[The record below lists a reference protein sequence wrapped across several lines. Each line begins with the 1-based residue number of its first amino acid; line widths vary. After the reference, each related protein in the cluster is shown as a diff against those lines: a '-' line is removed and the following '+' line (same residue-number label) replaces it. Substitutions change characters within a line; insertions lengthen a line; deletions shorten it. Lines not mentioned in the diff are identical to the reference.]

1 VSVEEFVVACVYVC
15 VLQEREPMGL
25 HTLLQNRGALM
36 VLFTIGMIIV
46 LPRLLN
52 NMGKYMS
59 ECVFMRVCVLC
70 V

>member
-1 VSVEEFVVACVYVC
+1 
-15 VLQEREPMGL
+15 MGL